1 MLYMYVIMLFYMLI
15 SNSCSIK
22 SNRLFSI
29 KAIHRH
35 HHHHHYYHH
44 HCCYSSYKLYSSSSN
59 DINATI
65 SNNIVSVKPYITSG
79 LLAVHKP
86 ISRSSADIV
95 SKIRYI
101 LTTGISEKTGLPRKK
116 CKVKVGH
123 GGTLDP
129 LAEGV
134 LILGVGDGT
143 KLLQDYLSGSKN
155 YHAIA
160 QLGSETDTLD
170 NTGNV
175 TEVVDW
181 THINRQKLGDTLEKF
196 RGDIM
201 QIPPMFSALRKDGK
215 RLYELA
221 REGKTI
227 ELEPRP
233 VTVYSLELLDKN
245 KNGDTIDLPFFG
257 LDISCSGGFYVRS
270 VISDIAKSVE
280 TRAHMTALLRTK
292 QGPFELNDCLQEQDW
307 SYDKI
312 NAAIVRCSKK
322 VGLDKN

>member
-1 MLYMYVIMLFYMLI
+1 MYVKYLIMLLSLLI
-15 SNSCSIK
+15 SNNSLNIISIK
-22 SNRLFSI
+22 NSNKLMRWNCI
-29 KAIHRH
+29 KTYCNTINTNTVN
-35 HHHHHYYHH
+35 
-44 HCCYSSYKLYSSSSN
+44 SN
-59 DINATI
+59 TVT
-65 SNNIVSVKPYITSG
+65 SNEIVSIKPYITSG

-101 LTTGISEKTGLPRKK
+101 LTSGISEKTGLPRKK

-143 KLLQDYLSGSKN
+143 KLLQGYLSGSKN
-155 YHAIA
+155 YHAIG

-170 NTGNV
+170 NTGNI
-175 TEVVDW
+175 TEIADW
-181 THINRQKLGDTLEKF
+181 SHINKQKLEDSLVQF

-201 QIPPMFSALRKDGK
+201 QTPPMFSALRKDGK

-221 REGKTI
+221 REGKII

-233 VTVYSLELLDKN
+233 VSVYSLELNDKN
-245 KNGDTIDLPFFG
+245 KNGENIELPYFG

-270 VISDIAKSVE
+270 VISDIAKSVQ

-292 QGPFELNDCLQEQDW
+292 QGPYDLNDCLQEEDW

-312 NAAIVRCSKK
+312 NEAIVRCSKK
-322 VGLDKN
+322 LEG

>member
-1 MLYMYVIMLFYMLI
+1 MLI
-15 SNSCSIK
+15 LMLSNNSFNVISIRN
-22 SNRLFSI
+22 SNKLMRWNCI
-29 KAIHRH
+29 KTYCNTI
-35 HHHHHYYHH
+35 
-44 HCCYSSYKLYSSSSN
+44 SSN
-59 DINATI
+59 TI
-65 SNNIVSVKPYITSG
+65 SSNTINSNETVSIKPYITSG

-101 LTTGISEKTGLPRKK
+101 LTSGISEKTGLPRKK

-134 LILGVGDGT
+134 LILGIGDGT
-143 KLLQDYLSGSKN
+143 KLLQGYLSGSKN
-155 YHAIA
+155 YHAIG

-175 TEVVDW
+175 TEIADW
-181 THINRQKLGDTLEKF
+181 SHVNKQKLEDSLVQF

-201 QIPPMFSALRKDGK
+201 QTPPMFSALRKDGK

-221 REGKTI
+221 REGKII

-233 VTVYSLELLDKN
+233 VSVYLLELIDKN
-245 KNGDTIDLPFFG
+245 KNGENIELPYFG

-270 VISDIAKSVE
+270 VISDIAKSVQ

-292 QGPFELNDCLQEQDW
+292 QGPYDLNDCLLEEDW

-312 NAAIVRCSKK
+312 NEAIVRCSKK
-322 VGLDKN
+322 LEG

>member
-1 MLYMYVIMLFYMLI
+1 MRWNCIKTYCNTIN
-15 SNSCSIK
+15 SNTVN
-22 SNRLFSI
+22 SNT
-29 KAIHRH
+29 
-35 HHHHHYYHH
+35 
-44 HCCYSSYKLYSSSSN
+44 
-59 DINATI
+59 IN
-65 SNNIVSVKPYITSG
+65 SDEIVSIKPYITSG

-101 LTTGISEKTGLPRKK
+101 LTSGISEKTGLPRKK

-143 KLLQDYLSGSKN
+143 KLLQGYLSGSKN
-155 YHAIA
+155 YHAIGI
-160 QLGSETDTLD
+160 LGSETDTLD

-175 TEVVDW
+175 TEIADW
-181 THINRQKLGDTLEKF
+181 THINKQKLEDSLVQF

-201 QIPPMFSALRKDGK
+201 QTPPMFSALRKDGK

-221 REGKTI
+221 REGKVI

-233 VTVYSLELLDKN
+233 VSVYLLELIDKN
-245 KNGDTIDLPFFG
+245 KNGENIELPYFG

-270 VISDIAKSVE
+270 VISDIAKSVQS
-280 TRAHMTALLRTK
+280 RAHMTALLRTK
-292 QGPFELNDCLQEQDW
+292 QGPYNLNDCLKEEDW

-312 NAAIVRCSKK
+312 NEAIVRCSKK
-322 VGLDKN
+322 LEG

>member
-1 MLYMYVIMLFYMLI
+1 MKLI
-15 SNSCSIK
+15 T
-22 SNRLFSI
+22 L
-29 KAIHRH
+29 
-35 HHHHHYYHH
+35 
-44 HCCYSSYKLYSSSSN
+44 
-59 DINATI
+59 
-65 SNNIVSVKPYITSG
+65 G

-86 ISRSSADIV
+86 QSRSSADIV

-101 LTTGISEKTGLPRKK
+101 ITTGLSEKTKLPRKK

-129 LAEGV
+129 MAEGV
-134 LILGVGDGT
+134 LILGIGEGT

-155 YHAIA
+155 YNAIG
-160 QLGSETDTLD
+160 QLGIETDTLD
-170 NTGNV
+170 NTGNI

-181 THINRQKLGDTLEKF
+181 SHINRQMLNDSLEQF

-201 QIPPMFSALRKDGK
+201 QTPPMYSALRKDGK

-221 REGKTI
+221 REGKII

-233 VTVYSLELLDKN
+233 VSVYSLELLEKN
-245 KNGDTIDLPFFG
+245 ENGIDIHLPHFG
-257 LDISCSGGFYVRS
+257 LAISCSGGFYVRS
-270 VISDIAKSVE
+270 VISDIAKSVQ

-292 QGPFELNDCLQEQDW
+292 QGPFDLNDCLHEEDW

-312 NAAIVRCSKK
+312 NEAIIRCSKK
-322 VGLDKN
+322 VGIS